1 MQSLIDWW
9 NWTDGQDHLHA
20 FLLVFS
26 GLYVFMTTLLLG
38 YIWVVMLRRNRR
50 TEWMAGV
57 RSEAEDD
64 MAVWMAG
71 DFSTWELGN
80 RFQAVLQRDH
90 RARPVLADVIYAT
103 SKLLRDESQPQ
114 LRDLFR
120 RLLLDRFIKAKVQSR
135 KWYEQAYAV
144 RVICQLRI
152 NEFRSLIRPRMR
164 TRRGVLRVEAI
175 TALVAMGD
183 HSGLRKVE
191 QTSDYLSDWEQLLL
205 LERFKTLDAD
215 ELPPYEDWLASSRPD
230 WVLFGIRLCR
240 HYNRFDK
247 IAGMG
252 PLLRNDDVRVQV
264 AVLGAFEFL
273 GDPDLVPVLLDYRP
287 YATGN
292 CLVRTLKLL
301 ASLMPPAEA
310 TPILLDYADH
320 ADPLVRLKALECL
333 RELGLPAA
341 ELQLLTESRS
351 DMALLP
357 AH

>member
-1 MQSLIDWW
+1 MQSFLDWW

-20 FLLVFS
+20 FLLVMSVF
-26 GLYVFMTTLLLG
+26 YVLGTGFLLG
-38 YIWVVMLRRNRR
+38 YIWLVMLRRNRR
-50 TEWMAGV
+50 HEWLAQV
-57 RSEAEDD
+57 RSRAEDD
-64 MAVWMAG
+64 VATWMAS
-71 DFSTWELGN
+71 DLTTWELGN
-80 RFQAVLQRDH
+80 RFQAVLKEDKRV
-90 RARPVLADVIYAT
+90 RPVLADVIYAT

-120 RLLLDRFIKAKVQSR
+120 RLLLDRFIKTRLQSR

-164 TRRGVLRVEAI
+164 NRRGVLRVEAI

-183 HSGLRKVE
+183 HSGLRQVE
-191 QTSDYLSDWEQLLL
+191 EATDYLSDWEQLLL
-205 LERFKTLDAD
+205 LERFKSLDAN
-215 ELPPYEDWLASSRPD
+215 ELPPYEDWLESSRPD

-240 HYNRFDK
+240 HYNRLDK
-247 IAGMG
+247 IADMG
-252 PLLRNDDVRVQV
+252 PLLKSDDSRVQV

-273 GDPDLVPVLLDYRP
+273 GDPDQVPVLLDYLP

-301 ASLMPPAEA
+301 TDLLPGTEA
-310 TPILLDYADH
+310 RPILLEYADH
-320 ADPLVRLKALECL
+320 ADPLVRLTALEGL
-333 RELGLPAA
+333 RELGLPAT
-341 ELQLLTESRS
+341 ELHHLTESRA
-351 DMALLP
+351 DMALLS

>member
-1 MQSLIDWW
+1 MTSLIDWW

-26 GLYVFMTTLLLG
+26 ALYVLGTALLLG
-38 YIWVVMLRRNRR
+38 HIWLVMLRRNQR
-50 TEWMAGV
+50 TRWLAAA
-57 RSEAEDD
+57 RSRAEDD
-64 MAVWMAG
+64 VAVWMAG

-80 RFQAVLQRDH
+80 RFQALLQQDN

-120 RLLLDRFIKAKVQSR
+120 RLLLDRFIKTKVQSR
-135 KWYEQAYAV
+135 RWYEQAYAV

-164 TRRGVLRVEAI
+164 THRGVLRVEAI

-183 HSGLRKVE
+183 HSGLRRVE
-191 QTSDYLSDWEQLLL
+191 EMSDYLSDWEQLLL
-205 LERFKTLDAD
+205 LERFKALDAD

-240 HYNRFDK
+240 HYNRLDK
-247 IAGMG
+247 IAEMG

-264 AVLGAFEFL
+264 AVLGAFELL
-273 GDPDLVPVLLDYRP
+273 GDPDLVPVLLDYRHR
-287 YATGN
+287 ATGN
-292 CLVRTLKLL
+292 CLVRTLKLM
-301 ASLMPPAEA
+301 ADLMPHSEA
-310 TPILLDYADH
+310 KRILRGYADH
-320 ADPLVRLKALECL
+320 ADPVVRLTALECL
-333 RELGLPAA
+333 RELGLPAD
-341 ELQLLTESRS
+341 EVQLLTESRT